1 MMVLGLFLL
10 ALVLLI
16 LRQNLVAILGL
27 TLVIAYTILDQGDPG
42 ALMLDA
48 WHALNQEILLAIPLF
63 LLVGQI
69 VSQGTGAERM
79 VRLMRALTRPIPG
92 GLAVAA
98 VLACAIFAAVS
109 GSGIATLLAIGT
121 VMYPALVKAGY
132 DKSFAIGALCSAGTL
147 GIVIP
152 PSIPL
157 ILYGF
162 MTQTSI
168 AALFLAGLLPGLMLT
183 GLISGYAY
191 LAHRHLDI
199 EPIDWPEVGHA
210 LRGSLAALSTPV
222 IVLGGIYSGYFTAT
236 EAAVV
241 GVVYAG
247 LIELAVHRDLKITE
261 LPDLLGKTAVTLGTL
276 FPVLMFAFCLN
287 TLLMIEGTPQML
299 VDTLVDWFAHPV
311 MFILATNLMLLV
323 VGTVMDIGSAILLLA
338 PLLNPLA
345 QANGMDPVHF
355 GIMMVVNLEIGYLTP
370 PLGLNLIVAAAIFRE
385 SFWFVCRAVLPFLGL
400 MVIGLFLVAAFPQI
414 SLFLVER
421 F

>member
-1 MMVLGLFLL
+1 MMVLGLFAL
-10 ALVLLI
+10 AFVLLV

-27 TLVIAYTILDQGDPG
+27 VLVIAYTLLDQGDPG

-132 DKSFAIGALCSAGTL
+132 SKSFAIGALCSAGTL

-168 AALFLAGLLPGLMLT
+168 AAIFLAGLLPGLMLT
-183 GLISGYAY
+183 SLIGGYAFIV
-191 LAHRHLDI
+191 HRQMDI
-199 EPIDWPEVGHA
+199 EPIDWREVGLA
-210 LRGSLAALSTPV
+210 LKGSLAALSTPI

-247 LIELAVHRDLKITE
+247 LIELLIHRDLKVSD
-261 LPDLLGKTAVTLGTL
+261 LPELLGKTAVTLGTL

-287 TLLMIEGTPQML
+287 MLLMIEGTAQLLVNTLGEWFTHPML
-299 VDTLVDWFAHPV
+299 
-311 MFILATNLMLLV
+311 FILATNVLLLI
-323 VGTVMDIGSAILLLA
+323 VGCVMDIGSAILLLA

-400 MVIGLFLVAAFPQI
+400 MLLGLFLVSAFPQI

>member
-1 MMVLGLFLL
+1 MIVLSLFVLAFMLL
-10 ALVLLI
+10 V
-16 LRQNLVAILGL
+16 LRQNLVAILGVV
-27 TLVIAYTILDQGDPG
+27 LVIAYSILDQGDPG

-63 LLVGQI
+63 LLVGEI
-69 VSQGTGAERM
+69 VSRGTGAERL

-92 GLAVAA
+92 GLAVSA
-98 VLACAIFAAVS
+98 VLTCAIFAAVS

-132 DKSFAIGALCSAGTL
+132 SKSFAIGALCSAGTL

-168 AALFLAGLLPGLMLT
+168 TSMFIAGLLPGLLLT
-183 GLISGYAY
+183 GLIGGYAY
-191 LAHRHLDI
+191 ASHRQMAV
-199 EPIDWPEVGHA
+199 EAIDWREVTSA
-210 LRGSLAALSTPV
+210 LKGGAASLSIPV
-222 IVLGGIYSGYFTAT
+222 LVLGGIYSGYFTAT
-236 EAAVV
+236 EAAAVA
-241 GVVYAG
+241 VVYAG
-247 LIELAVHRDLKITE
+247 LIELVIHRDLKLTE

-276 FPVLMFAFCLN
+276 FPVLMLAFCLN
-287 TLLMIEGTPQML
+287 MLLMIEGTPQLL
-299 VDTLVDWFAHPV
+299 VQTLGEWFAHPV
-311 MFILATNLMLLV
+311 LFIAATNVLLLLV
-323 VGTVMDIGSAILLLA
+323 GCFMDIGSAILLLA
-338 PLLNPLA
+338 PLLTPLA
-345 QANGMDPVHF
+345 QANGLDPVHF

-385 SFWFVCRAVLPFLGL
+385 PFWFVCRAVLPFLGL
-400 MVIGLFLVAAFPQI
+400 MLLGLILVATFPQI

>member
-1 MMVLGLFLL
+1 MMVLGLFAL
-10 ALVLLI
+10 AFVLLV

-27 TLVIAYTILDQGDPG
+27 VLVIAYSILDQGDPG

-132 DKSFAIGALCSAGTL
+132 SKSFAIGALCSAGTL

-168 AALFLAGLLPGLMLT
+168 AAMFMAGLLPGLMLT
-183 GLISGYAY
+183 GLIGGYAF
-191 LAHRHLDI
+191 ATHRHLDI
-199 EPIDWPEVGHA
+199 EPIDWREVGVA
-210 LRGSLAALSTPV
+210 LKGSLAALSTPV

-247 LIELAVHRDLKITE
+247 LIELLVHRDLKLSE

-287 TLLMIEGTPQML
+287 MLLMIEGTPQLL
-299 VDTLVDWFAHPV
+299 VNTLGEWFAHPAL
-311 MFILATNLMLLV
+311 FIVATNILLLI
-323 VGTVMDIGSAILLLA
+323 VGCVMDIGSAILLLA
-338 PLLNPLA
+338 PLLTPLA

-400 MVIGLFLVAAFPQI
+400 MLLGLILVAAFPQI